1 MSCSWSNRLPGL
13 EESGNFF
20 TGSPF
25 GGSCACWVSKA
36 LVKSCSKESHFT
48 SFYSVSLQEPVL
60 PPCRARLLTNTPE
73 VAGPR
78 TSGVLSS
85 KGIPRPLQQTVSHLF
100 SASLRGCSLRILC
113 APAFGEVQITACL
126 TTRVARE
133 PGGWDSRGMDLGH
146 SR

>member
-100 SASLRGCSLRILC
+100 SGLFAAHPLC
-113 APAFGEVQITACL
+113 TCIWGSSDHSVSNNTGGP
-126 TTRVARE
+126 RARRLGQ
-133 PGGWDSRGMDLGH
+133 PWYGSRAL
-146 SR
+146 